1 MAFIIWYAGLIGK
14 RQEPIINIPKNSYFV
29 AFGFAE
35 HAVDLPAIWHTGIVL
50 VKTNLKRFVAD

>member
-29 AFGFAE
+29 AFDVAE
-35 HAVDLPAIWHTGIVL
+35 DAVDLPAIWHTGIVL
-50 VKTNLKRFVAD
+50 VEANLKRFVAD